1 MSTVKRIAKRRQ
13 KVVDVALASAAEA
26 VIQEINNNPEQ
37 IELSIERAANKA
49 VEDTVNWNHI
59 VIAPME
65 SKDIPIEY
73 FIKNVFPTLYLDPSF
88 QVEKTRWTV
97 EKEQAYII
105 NKFLGLA
112 RSPLSIADI
121 TQGDGPMRKH
131 FQLQLQKGLTS
142 ATADGNNRGD
152 AIIRFVNDEFPIEY
166 SSPCGRFVL
175 NGTFSQ
181 LPEGFRKMF
190 LSKTITLHVYEVRQ
204 LSTLSELFIG
214 LNDGEPLNHQEIRNA
229 YIGDPAKTV
238 RKATRKLVASMLPF
252 SFSAGLKDIATNDR
266 RSGDEFLAQW
276 LCRLNL
282 PVRSTKNVNHEALT
296 EMYRTNN
303 VDGTIYPLFRQH
315 VDLIAGSFS
324 HASAN
329 DMVPAIEDTMTKS
342 RLANYMILLDLILT
356 SGYTI
361 SNVGTIFEWFLETEP
376 ERWLQQPSK
385 AVVDAQVKKA
395 KGKKEKAEAMLK
407 ALKDRYSEWC
417 RQALTNSSKVKK
429 RTALIQEDLDKVIA
443 EWQSSSVIK

>member
-1 MSTVKRIAKRRQ
+1 MSTVTRIAKRRQ
-13 KVVDVALASAAEA
+13 KEMDAALASAAEA
-26 VIQEINNNPEQ
+26 ALQEVNNNPEQ
-37 IELSIERAANKA
+37 IELAIEKAA
-49 VEDTVNWNHI
+49 EDTLNWNQI

-97 EKEQAYII
+97 DKEQAYIV
-105 NKFLGLA
+105 NLFLGLA
-112 RSPLSIADI
+112 RSPLSIAGI
-121 TQGDGPMRKH
+121 LQGDAAMRKH
-131 FQLQLQKGLTS
+131 FQIPIQKGFTA
-142 ATADGNNRGD
+142 ATADGNNRGW
-152 AIIRFVNDEFPIEY
+152 ATVRFVNNEFPIEY
-166 SSPCGRFVL
+166 NSPCGRFNL

-181 LPEGFRKMF
+181 LPKGFQKMF
-190 LSKTITLHVYEVRQ
+190 LSKTITLHVYEVRK
-204 LSTLSELFIG
+204 LITLSELFIG
-214 LNDGEPLNHQEIRNA
+214 LNDGEPLNKQEIRNA
-229 YIGDPAKTV
+229 YIGDPAKSV
-238 RKATRKLVASMLPF
+238 RKATRKLTAAMQPF
-252 SFSAGLKDIATNDR
+252 SFGGALDSIATNDR
-266 RSGDEFLAQW
+266 RAGDEFLAQW

-303 VDGTIYPLFRQH
+303 VDATIYPLLRQH
-315 VDLIAGSFS
+315 VDLVASSFS
-324 HASAN
+324 YASAN
-329 DMVPAIEDTMTKS
+329 SMVAGVEENMTKS

-361 SNVGTIFEWFLETEP
+361 SNVGVIFEWFMETEP
-376 ERWLQQPSK
+376 ERWLKEPSQ
-385 AVVDAQVKKA
+385 AVITAQVKKA
-395 KGKKEKAEAMLK
+395 KGKKEKAEATLK

-443 EWQSSSVIK
+443 EWQSSGVIE